1 MSDVWNKMIGELSN
15 LGGTIAEKSEEYIKI
30 AMDKGTEYSQK
41 GKIQF
46 EIETTKRELKKEQF
60 LFGEFVYEKFDKEN
74 ATDFTLNDQFQIHT
88 DKIKNLKKVIE
99 SLEAEKQNV
108 STKQEE
114 ESDSEPKEKKDEN
127 SDIPSNDQM
136 DFKL

>member
-46 EIETTKRELKKEQF
+46 EIETTKRELRKEQL
-60 LFGEFVYEKFDKEN
+60 LFGKYVYEKFYKEN

-99 SLEAEKQNV
+99 SLKAEKQSV

-114 ESDSEPKEKKDEN
+114 ESTSEPKDRKDEN
-127 SDIPSNDQM
+127 SDISLNDQM

>member
-46 EIETTKRELKKEQF
+46 EIETTKRELRREQL
-60 LFGEFVYEKFDKEN
+60 LFGKYVYEKFYKEN
-74 ATDFTLNDQFQIHT
+74 VTDFTLNDQFQIHT

-99 SLEAEKQNV
+99 SLEAEKQSV

-114 ESDSEPKEKKDEN
+114 ESTSEPKDRKDEN
-127 SDIPSNDQM
+127 SDITLNDQM